1 MMHKILV
8 VEDEKNIRESLEA
21 SLSDGYDIKTASNA
35 EDALEFIKSD
45 VFELLITDIRL
56 PGMDGISLMRKCKE
70 AYPQCAVIVITAFS
84 SIQNA
89 VEAMKAG
96 ANEYVP
102 KPFSLEEI
110 EIKVKNLLN
119 IKKISDEK
127 DFYVSE
133 KDSAF
138 GDIIGGSMSIINLK
152 KNLAKAAPSDITVII
167 TGDTGTG
174 KELVAYTI
182 HKLSGRKGPF
192 VPVHCAA
199 YAKGVIESELFGH
212 EKGSFTGA
220 DRQRK
225 GKVELAEGGTLFL
238 DELGDIPLD
247 IQVKLLR
254 LIENRTFERVGGN
267 KSIETNAR
275 ILCATNRNL
284 SAMIKADTFREDLYY
299 RVNVFPVHISPL
311 RERKEDIVTLAL
323 YFAKKRGNY
332 VIDEMNKVLLEEYLW
347 PGNVRELQNIVERA
361 VILSEDNNLR
371 IDLALGKKNADD
383 TVPAQDLSAN
393 DKNLDDMLSDI
404 EKRFIMTALK
414 NNQYNQSKSAK
425 ALKIN
430 RTTLQYKMQ
439 KYGIKDAE

>member
-56 PGMDGISLMRKCKE
+56 PGMDGISLMRKFKE
-70 AYPQCAVIVITAFS
+70 AYPQCPVIVITAFS

-110 EIKVKNLLN
+110 EIKVKNLIN

-127 DFYVSE
+127 DFYISE

-138 GDIIGGSMSIINLK
+138 GDIIGKSSAIVNLK
-152 KNLAKAAPSDITVII
+152 KNLAKAAPSDITVLI

>member
-1 MMHKILV
+1 MHKILV

-56 PGMDGISLMRKCKE
+56 PGMDGISLMRKFKE
-70 AYPQCAVIVITAFS
+70 AYPQCPVIVITAFS

-110 EIKVKNLLN
+110 EIKVKNLIN

-127 DFYVSE
+127 DFYISE

-138 GDIIGGSMSIINLK
+138 GDIIGKSSAIVNLK
-152 KNLAKAAPSDITVII
+152 KNLAKAAPSDITVLI

>member
-1 MMHKILV
+1 MHKILV

-21 SLSDGYDIKTASNA
+21 SLSDTYDIRTAPSA
-35 EDALEFIKSD
+35 EAALEHIKTEAFD
-45 VFELLITDIRL
+45 LLITDIRL
-56 PGMDGISLMRKCKE
+56 PGMDGIALMRKFKE
-70 AYPQCAVIVITAFS
+70 IFPQNPVIVITAFS

-138 GDIIGGSMSIINLK
+138 GDIIGGSRSIINLK
-152 KNLAKAAPSDITVII
+152 KDLAKAAPSDITVLI

-182 HKLSGRKGPF
+182 HKLSARKGPF

-220 DRQRK
+220 DKQRK
-225 GKVELAEGGTLFL
+225 VKIELAEGGTLFL

-254 LIENRTFERVGGN
+254 LIENRTYERVGGN
-267 KSIETNAR
+267 KSMETSAR

-284 SAMIKADTFREDLYY
+284 GAMIKAGTFREDLYY
-299 RVNVFPVHISPL
+299 RVNVFPVHIQPL
-311 RERKEDIVTLAL
+311 RERREDIAALAE
-323 YFAKKRGNY
+323 YFAKKRGNFTING
-332 VIDEMNKVLLEEYLW
+332 VNKSMLEEYAW

-361 VILSEDNNLR
+361 VILSDDNNLR
-371 IDLALGKKNADD
+371 IDLALGKMPVNEAGQPPDYDPEGK
-383 TVPAQDLSAN
+383 DL
-393 DKNLDDMLSDI
+393 DGMLADI
-404 EKRFIMTALK
+404 EKKFIITALK
-414 NNQYNQSKSAK
+414 NNGYNQSKSAK
-425 ALKIN
+425 SLRIN

-439 KYGIKDAE
+439 KYGIKEKEQ

>member
-1 MMHKILV
+1 MHKILV

-21 SLSDGYDIKTASNA
+21 SLCDNYEVKAFSNA
-35 EDALEFIKSD
+35 EAALEAIKAE

-56 PGMDGISLMRKCKE
+56 PGMDGISLLRRFRE
-70 AYPQCAVIVITAFS
+70 ANPQCPVIVITAFS

-110 EIKVKNLLN
+110 EIKVKNLIN

-138 GDIIGGSMSIINLK
+138 GDIIGGSPAILNLK
-152 KNLAKAAPSDITVII
+152 KDLAKAAPSDITVLI

-220 DRQRK
+220 DKMRK
-225 GKVELAEGGTLFL
+225 GKIELAEGGTLFL
-238 DELGDIPLD
+238 DELGDIPMD

-267 KSIETNAR
+267 KSFETNAR

-284 SAMIKADTFREDLYY
+284 EAMIKAGTFREDLYY
-299 RVNVFPVHISPL
+299 RVNVFPVHIKPL
-311 RERKEDIVTLAL
+311 RERKEDISVLAQ
-323 YFAKKRGNY
+323 YFAKKRGSFA
-332 VIDEMNKVLLEEYLW
+332 IDPLNKVLLEEYSW

-361 VILSEDNNLR
+361 VILSDSGNLR
-371 IDLALGKKNADD
+371 VDLALGKKNNTDNAAIPGNGSADK
-383 TVPAQDLSAN
+383 T
-393 DKNLDDMLSDI
+393 LDEMLADI
-404 EKRFIMTALK
+404 EKQFIMTALK
-414 NNQYNQSKSAK
+414 NNSYNQSQSAK

-439 KYGIKDAE
+439 KYSIKESE